1 MAKMIQNR
9 DIYSNEC
16 TPATAWPL
24 TSGQL
29 LTRRQA
35 FWPNSGM

>member
-16 TPATAWPL
+16 TPPTGWPP
-24 TSGQL
+24 TSGQPL
-29 LTRRQA
+29 SRRQA
-35 FWPNSGM
+35 FCPNSGM